1 MDLDSTTSERIEEL
15 QILEGNVQ
23 SLLMQK
29 QSTQIESNEVD
40 NALSEVTNAKDEV
53 YKILNGVMIK
63 SSKDKIIKEL
73 EEKKKILD
81 LRLNSILKQENLLDD
96 KAEKLRKIINEE
108 MSKQQKKS
116 NKS

>member
-1 MDLDSTTSERIEEL
+1 MDLDSATSERIEEL

-29 QSTQIESNEVD
+29 QSTQIESNEVE

-81 LRLNSILKQENLLDD
+81 LRLNSIAKQETLLDD
-96 KAEKLRKIINEE
+96 KADKLREIINEE
-108 MSKQQKKS
+108 ISKNQKKGV
-116 NKS
+116 KS